1 MTIAEGQERIRILA
15 IVLIVNLSDLK
26 GNPVLYEEASFKA
39 MSFKPPGPNPMSIL
53 YTAAPS
59 IGIYPS

>member
-26 GNPVLYEEASFKA
+26 GNPILYEEASFKA
-39 MSFKPPGPNPMSIL
+39 MSFIHPGPNPMSTL